1 MKRLPGTRKY
11 TILLETEVVD
21 ELEELFGGYGIAR
34 NEIIRTLLKRVLK
47 ALKDKSSSLA
57 DDELM
62 TLNELIDSSIKEM

>member
-34 NEIIRTLLKRVLK
+34 NETIRTLLKRVLK
-47 ALKDKSSSLA
+47 ALKDRSSALA
-57 DDELM
+57 EDELI
-62 TLNELIDSSIKEM
+62 TLSELIDLSIKDI

>member
-47 ALKDKSSSLA
+47 ALKDRSSALA
-57 DDELM
+57 EDEQI
-62 TLNELIDSSIKEM
+62 TLSELIDLSIKDI

>member
-47 ALKDKSSSLA
+47 ALKDRSSALA
-57 DDELM
+57 EDELI
-62 TLNELIDSSIKEM
+62 TLSELIDLSIKDI

>member
-1 MKRLPGTRKY
+1 MKKLPGTRKD

-47 ALKDKSSSLA
+47 ALKDKSSALA

-62 TLNELIDSSIKEM
+62 TLNELIDSSIKDL

>member
-1 MKRLPGTRKY
+1 MKKLPGTRKY

-47 ALKDKSSSLA
+47 ALKDRSSALA
-57 DDELM
+57 EDELI
-62 TLNELIDSSIKEM
+62 TLSELIDLSIKDI

>member
-34 NEIIRTLLKRVLK
+34 NEIIRTLLKKVLK

-62 TLNELIDSSIKEM
+62 TLNELIDESIKDL